1 MIIFEYV
8 LIMLAAVLLSN
19 LINRFVPA
27 LTAPLVQIVLGVIIY
42 LLPFGV
48 FGFEFELEP
57 ELFFVLFIAPLVFYE
72 SYTSDKK
79 TLWNMRRPILG
90 AAIMLVLITVIAV
103 GYITNFLIPA
113 IPLAAAF
120 ALIGALGPTDDVAVG
135 AIAKRVAVPK
145 KIMGILS
152 GESII
157 NDASGIVCFQFA
169 LAAMMTG
176 SFSIKQAA
184 FRFVL
189 LGIGGLIAGVV
200 LTQIKY
206 LIVKW
211 LRLLGLAN
219 VTLHILIE
227 VLTPFIIYMIAEN
240 LSVSGI
246 LAVFAAGI
254 THSFMRD
261 KFNPETVKLNIA
273 QDSVWEFLTFTFEGI
288 VFVMLGTQLPGILKK
303 IGNGAFPIN
312 GLMIAGCILLLTFI
326 FGVLRFLWWII
337 LVRKKTYQEA
347 GSPVSAV
354 KAAVIFS
361 LAGARGAVTLASV
374 MSIPLLFNDGTAFPE
389 RELIILL
396 ASGVIVI
403 SMLIANFI
411 LPLVTGRKSEET
423 RNNEEQA
430 ACSEIIKGVIS
441 RLESEATEKNR
452 LATELVIRN
461 YFKRSAAGHNEGSR
475 YNETQAEKTLRSK
488 VFQWQRENTAAL
500 LENGKADKKAAEL
513 VLDILGEH
521 IKNAE
526 RGKRTGFLRQIVWIL
541 KHKIK
546 FNRKHKT
553 TPDRNNIDAIII
565 SNTQY
570 ALEKLNSI
578 KNEENKASVE
588 KFSAQ
593 LELMS
598 AVSRNHTRRGI
609 REEMEDSVVYA
620 VAVRG
625 FSIERELIQEMFEAN
640 RISRETA
647 KRMRSDI
654 ATLETQLKNEA

>member
-27 LTAPLVQIVLGVIIY
+27 LTAPLVQIVLGVIIS
-42 LLPFGV
+42 LIPFGV

-57 ELFFVLFIAPLVFYE
+57 DLFFVLFIAPLVFHE

-90 AAIMLVLITVIAV
+90 AAIVLVIITVIAV

-135 AIAKRVAVPK
+135 AIAKRVAVPR

-184 FRFVL
+184 FRFAL

-211 LRLLGLAN
+211 LRSLGLAN

-273 QDSVWEFLTFTFEGI
+273 LDSVWEFLTFTFEGI
-288 VFVMLGTQLPGILKK
+288 VFVMLGTQLPDILKK

-312 GLMIAGCILLLTFI
+312 GFMIAGCIFLLTFI
-326 FGVLRFLWWII
+326 FAVLRFLWWIF
-337 LVRKKTYQEA
+337 LVGKKTYQEA

-354 KAAVIFS
+354 KAALIFS
-361 LAGARGAVTLASV
+361 LAGARGTVTLASV
-374 MSIPLLFNDGTAFPE
+374 MSIPILLNNGTAFPE
-389 RELIILL
+389 RDLIILL

-411 LPLVTGRKSEET
+411 LPLFTGRKSGEI
-423 RNNEEQA
+423 RNNEEQQVY
-430 ACSEIIKGVIS
+430 SEIIQEVIS
-441 RLESEATEKNR
+441 RLESEATEENR
-452 LATELVIRN
+452 LATEFIIRN
-461 YFKRSAAGHNEGSR
+461 YSKRSAAKRDTGLR
-475 YNETQAEKTLRSK
+475 YNETQAEKTLRSN
-488 VFQWQRENTAAL
+488 VFQWQKENTTAL
-500 LENGKADKKAAEL
+500 LESGKADKRAAEL
-513 VLDILGEH
+513 VLKILGEH

-526 RGKRTGFLRQIVWIL
+526 GGKRTGFFRQLGWFL

-546 FNRKHKT
+546 FDRKHNTKQ
-553 TPDRNNIDAIII
+553 DQDNIVAILV
-565 SNTQY
+565 SNIQY
-570 ALEKLNSI
+570 ALEKLNGI
-578 KNEENKASVE
+578 KNEENKATVD

-609 REEMEDSVVYA
+609 RGEMEDSVVYA
-620 VAVRG
+620 IAVRG

-640 RISRETA
+640 RISREAA

-654 ATLETQLKNEA
+654 AALETQLKSDS